1 MLTKSPNIHLI
12 TTDQQRKDT
21 LGCYENDHIETPN
34 IDKLAIKA
42 MVFDR
47 AYCESPICL
56 PCRNSIVT
64 GKSHVITG
72 HYTWLFDAGW

>member
-1 MLTKSPNIHLI
+1 
-12 TTDQQRKDT
+12 
-21 LGCYENDHIETPN
+21 
-34 IDKLAIKA
+34 

-64 GKSHVITG
+64 GKVARHHGVTIHGCSMRDGERTLAHALIG
-72 HYTWLFDAGW
+72 AGYRTHLIRQSTS